1 MAKKKRNPAN
11 AAAIAHIFENY
22 EIKSVLDIQ
31 EALKDMF
38 GGAMEQM
45 LAGELDSHL
54 GYGRHENATQTT
66 NRRNGASSKIVRSQL
81 GELEIDIPRDR
92 EASFEPQLVPKHQK
106 DVSGIEDR
114 VLAMYAKGQ
123 SQRDIT
129 ATIQDIYGFN
139 ISPETVS
146 KITDRIIPLVQEF
159 RNRALKKF
167 YPFVFVDA
175 MYTPVKTETGAGQK
189 ALYNMIG
196 IDVDGCKDVL
206 GFWLSEDESSR
217 QWIQILEEI
226 KQRGVEDILFI
237 SLDGLKGLEDAIK
250 TIYPQTTTQRC
261 IVHLMRNSTRYIPR
275 KRWAEFAK
283 DIKAVYKAVSL
294 DEAAVLFESF
304 QTKWAADQSAVKV
317 WSKNWDAVARLF
329 ELPAAIR
336 KIIYTTNTIES
347 YHNQLRKVTNGKGSF
362 PSEMALF
369 KLIYLRI
376 NEIRRTWDRP
386 IQNWGQVLNQLVV
399 LYGERVS
406 RHIQFTCRSCLRQSC
421 RR

>member
-386 IQNWGQVLNQLVV
+386 IQNWGQVLNQLVI

-406 RHIQFTCRSCLRQSC
+406 KHIRF
-421 RR
+421 

>member
-294 DEAAVLFESF
+294 DEATALFESF
-304 QTKWAADQSAVKV
+304 QGKWGAYQSAVNV

-406 RHIQFTCRSCLRQSC
+406 RHIQF
-421 RR
+421 

>member
-11 AAAIAHIFENY
+11 AAVLAHIFENY

-45 LAGELDSHL
+45 LAGELDAHL
-54 GYGRHENATQTT
+54 GYDRHENAAQTT
-66 NRRNGASSKIVRSQL
+66 NRRNGSSAKTVRSQL

-92 EASFEPQLVPKHQK
+92 EASFEPQLIPKHQK
-106 DVSGIEDR
+106 DVLPIEDR

-139 ISPETVS
+139 ISHETVS
-146 KITDRIIPLVQEF
+146 KITERIVPLVQEF

-175 MYTPVKTETGAGQK
+175 MYTPVKTEAGSGQK

-196 IDVDGCKDVL
+196 VDVEGHKDVL

-226 KQRGVEDILFI
+226 KQRGVEDILFM
-237 SLDGLKGLEDAIK
+237 SVDG
-250 TIYPQTTTQRC
+250 
-261 IVHLMRNSTRYIPR
+261 
-275 KRWAEFAK
+275 
-283 DIKAVYKAVSL
+283 
-294 DEAAVLFESF
+294 
-304 QTKWAADQSAVKV
+304 
-317 WSKNWDAVARLF
+317 
-329 ELPAAIR
+329 
-336 KIIYTTNTIES
+336 
-347 YHNQLRKVTNGKGSF
+347 
-362 PSEMALF
+362 
-369 KLIYLRI
+369 
-376 NEIRRTWDRP
+376 
-386 IQNWGQVLNQLVV
+386 
-399 LYGERVS
+399 
-406 RHIQFTCRSCLRQSC
+406 
-421 RR
+421 

>member
-386 IQNWGQVLNQLVV
+386 IQNWGQVLNQQVV

-406 RHIQFTCRSCLRQSC
+406 RHIQF
-421 RR
+421 

>member
-159 RNRALKKF
+159 RNRALKEVLSVCF
-167 YPFVFVDA
+167 R
-175 MYTPVKTETGAGQK
+175 GC
-189 ALYNMIG
+189 
-196 IDVDGCKDVL
+196 DVHTRQNRNR
-206 GFWLSEDESSR
+206 SR
-217 QWIQILEEI
+217 AKSLIQHDWH
-226 KQRGVEDILFI
+226 R
-237 SLDGLKGLEDAIK
+237 
-250 TIYPQTTTQRC
+250 
-261 IVHLMRNSTRYIPR
+261 
-275 KRWAEFAK
+275 
-283 DIKAVYKAVSL
+283 
-294 DEAAVLFESF
+294 
-304 QTKWAADQSAVKV
+304 
-317 WSKNWDAVARLF
+317 
-329 ELPAAIR
+329 
-336 KIIYTTNTIES
+336 
-347 YHNQLRKVTNGKGSF
+347 
-362 PSEMALF
+362 
-369 KLIYLRI
+369 
-376 NEIRRTWDRP
+376 
-386 IQNWGQVLNQLVV
+386 
-399 LYGERVS
+399 
-406 RHIQFTCRSCLRQSC
+406 C
-421 RR
+421 RRVQGCSGVLAVRR

>member
-1 MAKKKRNPAN
+1 MEAYRMAKKKRNPAN

-275 KRWAEFAK
+275 KRWADFAK

-406 RHIQFTCRSCLRQSC
+406 RHIQF
-421 RR
+421 

>member
-1 MAKKKRNPAN
+1 MEAHQMAKRKRNPAN

-45 LAGELDSHL
+45 LAGELDAHL
-54 GYGRHENATQTT
+54 GYDRHENATQTT
-66 NRRNGASSKIVRSQL
+66 NRRNGASSKTIRSQL
-81 GELEIDIPRDR
+81 GELDIDIPRDR

-123 SQRDIT
+123 SQRDI
-129 ATIQDIYGFN
+129 ASTIQDIYGFN
-139 ISPETVS
+139 ISPESIS
-146 KITDRIIPLVQEF
+146 KITERIVPLVQEF
-159 RNRALKKF
+159 RNRALQKF

-175 MYTPVKTETGAGQK
+175 MYTPVKTEAGAGQK

-196 IDVDGCKDVL
+196 VDIDGRKDVL
-206 GFWLSEDESSR
+206 GFWLCDDESSR

-226 KQRGVEDILFI
+226 KRRGVEDILFI
-237 SLDGLKGLEDAIK
+237 SLDGLTGLEDAIK

-275 KRWAEFAK
+275 KQWAEFAK

-294 DEAAVLFESF
+294 DEATTLFESF
-304 QTKWAADQSAVKV
+304 QGKWGAYQSAVNV

-329 ELPAAIR
+329 ELPSAIR
-336 KIIYTTNTIES
+336 KIIYTTNMIES
-347 YHNQLRKVTNGKGSF
+347 YHNQLRKVTNRKGAF
-362 PSEMALF
+362 PNEMALF
-369 KLIYLRI
+369 KLVYLRI
-376 NEIRRTWDRP
+376 DEIKRTWDRP
-386 IQNWGQVLNQLVV
+386 IQNWGQVLNQLAV
-399 LYGERVS
+399 LFGERVS
-406 RHIQFTCRSCLRQSC
+406 MHIQF
-421 RR
+421 

>member
-275 KRWAEFAK
+275 KCWAEFAK

-406 RHIQFTCRSCLRQSC
+406 RHIQF
-421 RR
+421 

>member
-226 KQRGVEDILFI
+226 KRRGVEDILFI

-406 RHIQFTCRSCLRQSC
+406 RHIQF
-421 RR
+421 

>member
-386 IQNWGQVLNQLVV
+386 IQNWGQVSNQLVV

-406 RHIQFTCRSCLRQSC
+406 RHIQF
-421 RR
+421 

>member
-329 ELPAAIR
+329 ELPAGIR

-406 RHIQFTCRSCLRQSC
+406 RHIQF
-421 RR
+421 

>member
-159 RNRALKKF
+159 RNRAMKKF

-406 RHIQFTCRSCLRQSC
+406 RHIQF
-421 RR
+421 

>member
-237 SLDGLKGLEDAIK
+237 SLDGLMGLEDAIK

-406 RHIQFTCRSCLRQSC
+406 RHIQF
-421 RR
+421 

>member
-45 LAGELDSHL
+45 LAGELDAHL
-54 GYGRHENATQTT
+54 GYDRHGNATQTT
-66 NRRNGASSKIVRSQL
+66 NRRNGASSKTVRSQL
-81 GELEIDIPRDR
+81 GEIDIDVPRDR

-106 DVSGIEDR
+106 DVLPIEDR

-129 ATIQDIYGFN
+129 STIQDIYGFN
-139 ISPETVS
+139 ISPETIS
-146 KITDRIIPLVQEF
+146 KITERIVPQVQEF

-175 MYTPVKTETGAGQK
+175 MYTPVKTEAGSGQK

-196 IDVDGCKDVL
+196 VDVEGHKDVL

-226 KQRGVEDILFI
+226 KRRGVEDILFI
-237 SLDGLKGLEDAIK
+237 SLDGLTGLEDAIK

-275 KRWAEFAK
+275 KRWA
-283 DIKAVYKAVSL
+283 
-294 DEAAVLFESF
+294 
-304 QTKWAADQSAVKV
+304 VKSV
-317 WSKNWDAVARLF
+317 
-329 ELPAAIR
+329 
-336 KIIYTTNTIES
+336 
-347 YHNQLRKVTNGKGSF
+347 
-362 PSEMALF
+362 
-369 KLIYLRI
+369 
-376 NEIRRTWDRP
+376 
-386 IQNWGQVLNQLVV
+386 
-399 LYGERVS
+399 
-406 RHIQFTCRSCLRQSC
+406 
-421 RR
+421 